1 MKKNLNIS
9 IFFIPSIVV
18 LTVFGICVQF
28 DFIRLPGHDDATN
41 LLQNPFL
48 LEARGIA
55 RFWRTSYQ
63 QLYIPVTYTLWH
75 AVTQFQQWLWPQMEG
90 LSASLFHGVNVLLH
104 AVNASLVLL
113 LLLQARMPRVPAVLG
128 ALFFALH
135 PLHVETVAWAS
146 AFKDLVMGCFA
157 LCSLLA
163 YVQAFQSEKRTNLL
177 LLLSISAVTFA
188 LSLLSKPTAIVLPL
202 AAFVWTTGVVGIGAR
217 RQIPAFFVGLVLSGM
232 VAAWTLTSQPAVW
245 IANVNFL
252 SDRIYIAMDTL
263 VFSVRQWF
271 FPLGLTLDYG
281 RTPDWVVHQKIS
293 YWLPPAILVISI
305 PVLATL
311 LPRAFA
317 AALVF
322 AAVFIL
328 PVSGIQPFM
337 QQIYST
343 FADRYQYL
351 PIVGVAFCVAF
362 LVDKGLKVSRPL
374 AVSLGAFACLA
385 FGAVTISHLPHWQNA
400 EALASH
406 ALFARPLS
414 WFGHK
419 AMADVNE
426 ERKEYMPAIRHMLL
440 TLYDVSDQNKW
451 MMYGQISRLMKL
463 VGQPE
468 VAAEADKEASRYWLE
483 TLLRQAEILVSKS
496 DYARAALR
504 YRKVLEVDPKETR
517 AIAGLEKIP
526 PGTPEL
532 SFEDVDGQI
541 Q

>member
-1 MKKNLNIS
+1 MKNNLNPS
-9 IFFIPSIVV
+9 IFFIPSLVV
-18 LTVFGICVQF
+18 LMVFGICVQF

-63 QLYIPVTYTLWH
+63 QLYIPVTYSLWH
-75 AVTQFQQWLWPQMEG
+75 AVAQFQQWMWPQMEG
-90 LSASLFHGVNVLLH
+90 LSAPLFHGVNVLLH

-113 LLLQARMPRVPAVLG
+113 LLLQARLPRVPAVLG

-135 PLHVETVAWAS
+135 PLHVETVGWAS
-146 AFKDLVMGCFA
+146 AFKDLVMATFA
-157 LCSLLA
+157 LSSLLA
-163 YVQAFQSEKRTNLL
+163 YVRAFEVEQQRARLALL
-177 LLLSISAVTFA
+177 CVSAIAFG

-202 AAFVWTTGVVGIGAR
+202 AALVWTTGVVGINAR
-217 RQIPAFFVGLVLSGM
+217 RQIPAFVVGLVLSTM

-252 SDRIYIAMDTL
+252 SDRIYIAMDTI

-293 YWLPPAILVISI
+293 YWLPPAILVLSVPI
-305 PVLATL
+305 LAS

-317 AALVF
+317 AAIVF
-322 AAVFIL
+322 AAAFVL

-337 QQIYST
+337 QQVYST

-351 PIVGVAFCVAF
+351 PIAGVAFCVAF
-362 LVDKGLKVSRPL
+362 LVDRGLKLSRPL
-374 AVSLGAFACLA
+374 GFSLGVFACVA
-385 FGAVTISHLPHWQNA
+385 FGAVTVSHLPNWQNA

-406 ALFARPLS
+406 TLFARPIS

-463 VGQPE
+463 IGQPD
-468 VAAEADKEASRYWLE
+468 VAAEADKEASRYWME
-483 TLLRQAEILVSKS
+483 TLLRQAEILASKS

-504 YRKVLEVDPKETR
+504 YRKVLEIDPKEAR

-532 SFEDVDGQI
+532 SFEDADGQI
-541 Q
+541 H